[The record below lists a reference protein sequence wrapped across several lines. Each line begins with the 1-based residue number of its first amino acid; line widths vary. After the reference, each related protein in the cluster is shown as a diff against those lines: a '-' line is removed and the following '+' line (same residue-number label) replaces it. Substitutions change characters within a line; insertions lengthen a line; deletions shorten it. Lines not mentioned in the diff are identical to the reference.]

1 MERCEPFLFQ
11 TCSCPKR
18 IFRSTIRITLE
29 NVSWLPI
36 DFLRLAFDDS
46 TIGPAQ
52 QALADGDL
60 SVFDTYE
67 TEYDLL
73 HRQVFSWSSDKDVG
87 RVAPG
92 QKITLTVICCGKVG
106 W

>member
-1 MERCEPFLFQ
+1 
-11 TCSCPKR
+11 
-18 IFRSTIRITLE
+18 LE
-29 NVSWLPI
+29 NVSSLPI

-46 TIGPAQ
+46 TMAPAQ

-73 HRQVFSWSSDKDVG
+73 HRQVFSLDNERDIDEVG
-87 RVAPG
+87 PG
-92 QKITLTVICCGKVG
+92 QKITLTVACRGKVG
-106 W
+106 WWVIYL